1 MFNLKKKNLKEL
13 DLFLLFATLILSI
26 YGLVVLYSAY
36 GGDFDS
42 IKMQIVSTVIG
53 FIIIALLCT
62 MDLDVIK
69 RSRKVVYAI
78 GLILLI
84 LTLIFGR
91 GLDDWGAK
99 SWVYIG
105 SFSLQPSELVKVG
118 LIFSFAAYI
127 DKYKDTLNEP
137 LTLLKVLLF
146 AAIPVG
152 LILLQPDF
160 GTAMVYLFFIAAML
174 FVAGI
179 SWKWIALFAIIGL
192 AGGYILLSNLSGF
205 RADRIANFLNPA
217 RDISGS
223 NWQQYQGMI
232 AIGSGMLN
240 GRGYLN
246 GSQSQYGYIPEKETD
261 FIFSVLAEELGF
273 IGAIF
278 LVILFAVMI
287 VRLVIIA
294 RESNNTFISI
304 MVTGIAAMLFIHIF
318 ENIGMTIGIMPVTGI
333 PLPLLSSGGTFQLI
347 CLVLIGLALSAS
359 MQKSYKDPGVIDYDT
374 ITIVDP
380 AMTRISKKR
389 ETMKNSKNTVD

>member
-1 MFNLKKKNLKEL
+1 VMT
-13 DLFLLFATLILSI
+13 LFL
-26 YGLVVLYSAY
+26 
-36 GGDFDS
+36 
-42 IKMQIVSTVIG
+42 
-53 FIIIALLCT
+53 
-62 MDLDVIK
+62 
-69 RSRKVVYAI
+69 
-78 GLILLI
+78 
-84 LTLIFGR
+84 GR
-91 GLDDWGAK
+91 GLDEWGAK

-105 SFSLQPSELVKVG
+105 SFSIQPSEIVKVG

-127 DKYKDTLNEP
+127 DKYKDKLNEP
-137 LTLLKVLLF
+137 LILLRVLIF

-179 SWKWIALFAIIGL
+179 SWKWIGLFAVIGL
-192 AGGYILLSNLSGF
+192 VGGYILLTNLSGF
-205 RADRIANFLNPA
+205 RADRIQNFLNPS

-240 GRGYLN
+240 GRGFLK

-273 IGAIF
+273 IGAII
-278 LVILFAVMI
+278 LVILFTIIIIRLVMI
-287 VRLVIIA
+287 A
-294 RESNNTFISI
+294 RKSNNTFITI
-304 MVTGIAAMLFIHIF
+304 MVTGVAAMIFIHIF

-347 CLVLIGLALSAS
+347 CLILIGLALTAS
-359 MQKSYKDPGVIDYDT
+359 MQKSYRDPDSLDYETMNVIDPKL
-374 ITIVDP
+374 VSN
-380 AMTRISKKR
+380 SKKLAN
-389 ETMKNSKNTVD
+389 KSQV

>member
-13 DLFLLFATLILSI
+13 DLILLFATLLLSI
-26 YGLVVLYSAY
+26 YGLIVLYSAQ
-36 GGDFDS
+36 GGDYS
-42 IKMQIVSTVIG
+42 AIRTQVVSTVVG
-53 FIIIALLCT
+53 FILIAILCT

-69 RSRKVVYAI
+69 RSWKVVYAI
-78 GLILLI
+78 SLALLVM
-84 LTLIFGR
+84 TLFLGQ
-91 GLDDWGAK
+91 GLDEWGAK

-105 SFSLQPSELVKVG
+105 SFSIQPSEIVKVG

-127 DKYKDTLNEP
+127 DKYKDKINEP
-137 LTLLKVLLF
+137 LILLRILVF

-179 SWKWIALFAIIGL
+179 SWKWIGLFAVIGL
-192 AGGYILLSNLSGF
+192 VGGYILLTNLSGF
-205 RADRIANFLNPA
+205 RADRIQNFLNPS

-240 GRGYLN
+240 GRGFLK

-273 IGAIF
+273 IGAII
-278 LVILFAVMI
+278 LVILFTIIIIRLVMI
-287 VRLVIIA
+287 A
-294 RESNNTFISI
+294 RKSNNTFITI
-304 MVTGIAAMLFIHIF
+304 MVTGVAAMLFIHIF

-347 CLVLIGLALSAS
+347 CLILIGLALTAS
-359 MQKSYKDPGVIDYDT
+359 MQKSYRDPDLLDYETMNVIDPKL
-374 ITIVDP
+374 VSN
-380 AMTRISKKR
+380 SKKLAN
-389 ETMKNSKNTVD
+389 KSQV